1 MVAASYPHRD
11 ALLLHQ
17 LRTLFPEVPP
27 VTIEYMQRHLQWVE
41 IAAGETLI
49 EQGAV
54 GDSAYLTIS
63 GRLRVYV
70 TAEGSPP
77 RMVRELSRGE
87 VIGEMSLYTGEPR
100 SATVIAVRDSVLV
113 QLAKEHFEALLIS
126 HPQVS
131 LTFTRQMIRRLQTE
145 HERHSV
151 AAPVTVG
158 LLPVS
163 AGVRLDDF
171 AQQLM
176 KQLQCYGRVTSMSA
190 AAMDSALDDAGIS
203 VREDADADH
212 RISLALDA
220 LEAQHDFV
228 LLIGDAAPSAWSRR
242 CIRNSDEMLLVADA
256 TQPPAV
262 NAVETVCLDGRPARS
277 EAAEILVLLHPTD
290 TVTPKGARA
299 WLARRQV
306 TGHVNLR
313 LGLERDTARLARLL
327 SRTAIG
333 LVLAGGGAR
342 GFAHLGIWRALNERG
357 VEIDVVGG
365 TSIGAMMAALIA
377 FDPPRERAIEI
388 ARRAF
393 GANPTGDF
401 NLLPLV
407 SLIKGRR
414 VRKAVHSSIDELAGG
429 PVDIEDLWK
438 GFFCVAS
445 NYSQAREQR
454 IVSGDLAHGLLASSA
469 IPGALPPVVRDGDLL
484 CDGGTFNNFPV
495 DAMRELRGV
504 GKVIGVDLGVRS
516 ARRLEIDDVPGSWSL
531 LFDRLRP
538 RAKRRYRLPSL
549 TAYLLNITI
558 LYSTSRQR
566 EAQRLV
572 DLYFNPPLYR
582 VGLLQW
588 SRFDEIVRQGYEYAA
603 GVIDA
608 LPEAQRA
615 AFGSRRGAE
624 REEVADA
631 QPR

>member
-1 MVAASYPHRD
+1 MPAAATTYPHRD
-11 ALLLHQ
+11 ALLAHQ
-17 LRTLFPEVPP
+17 LKALFPDVGQE
-27 VTIEYMQRHLQWVE
+27 TLAFMQQHLQWVE

-49 EQGAV
+49 SQGAP

-70 TAEGSPP
+70 AADDLP

-113 QLAKEHFEALLIS
+113 RLAKEHFEALLVS

-145 HERHSV
+145 HERRPM

-158 LLPVS
+158 MLPIS
-163 AGVRLDDF
+163 AGVAIGDF
-171 AQQLM
+171 ARRLAAPLAQF
-176 KQLQCYGRVTSMSA
+176 GRVVVV
-190 AAMDSALDDAGIS
+190 DSAEMDRLLGEQGITARADA
-203 VREDADADH
+203 EADH
-212 RISLALDA
+212 RISLALDG
-220 LEAQHDFV
+220 LEAGHDFV
-228 LLIGDAAPSAWSRR
+228 LLLADAFPGPWTHR
-242 CIRNSDEMLLVADA
+242 CVRNSDEMLLVAEA

-262 NAVETVCLDGRPARS
+262 HEIETTCLSGRPARS
-277 EAAEILVLLHPTD
+277 EAAEILVLLHPAD
-290 TVTPKGARA
+290 SRAPRGARA
-299 WLARRQV
+299 WLQRRPV
-306 TGHVNLR
+306 TGHVNIR
-313 LGLERDTARLARLL
+313 PDLERDLARLARLL
-327 SRTAIG
+327 SRNAVG

-342 GFAHLGIWRALNERG
+342 GFAHLGVWRALQERG
-357 VEIDVVGG
+357 IEIDVVGG
-365 TSIGAMMAALIA
+365 TSIGAIMACLIA
-377 FDPPRERAIEI
+377 IDRPIDKAIDI

-393 GANPTGDF
+393 SLNPTGDY

-414 VRKAVHSSIDELAGG
+414 VRTAIRRSIEELVGG
-429 PVDIEDLWK
+429 PIDIEDLWK
-438 GFFCVAS
+438 GYFCIAS

-454 IVSGDLAHGLLASSA
+454 IDGGDLEHALLASAA
-469 IPGALPPVVRDGDLL
+469 IPGALPPVIRDGDLL

-516 ARRLEIDDVPGSWSL
+516 ARRLEFDEVPGSWTML
-531 LFDRLRP
+531 LDRLRP
-538 RAKRRYRLPSL
+538 RRQRRFRLPSL

-566 EAQRLV
+566 EVQRLT
-572 DLYFNPPLYR
+572 DLYFNPPLYK

-588 SRFDEIVRQGYEYAA
+588 SRFDQIVRQGYEYAI
-603 GVIDA
+603 GVLDGE
-608 LPEAQRA
+608 PPTRRDTPGVTPGRA
-615 AFGSRRGAE
+615 AE
-624 REEVADA
+624 
-631 QPR
+631 